1 MMTQSQSPQNFHCHS
16 KTHLILKKK
25 IQIKNLN
32 IAINR
37 QVIKTFQF
45 MRIGFDMT
53 HFFLV
58 ISEHIKFSLKLQTA
72 ITVYNLPSVD
82 FM

>member
-1 MMTQSQSPQNFHCHS
+1 M
-16 KTHLILKKK
+16 
-25 IQIKNLN
+25 
-32 IAINR
+32 AINR

-45 MRIGFDMT
+45 WRIGFDMT

-82 FM
+82 SM

>member
-16 KTHLILKKK
+16 KTHLILKK

-32 IAINR
+32 MAINR

-45 MRIGFDMT
+45 WRIGFDMT

-82 FM
+82 SM